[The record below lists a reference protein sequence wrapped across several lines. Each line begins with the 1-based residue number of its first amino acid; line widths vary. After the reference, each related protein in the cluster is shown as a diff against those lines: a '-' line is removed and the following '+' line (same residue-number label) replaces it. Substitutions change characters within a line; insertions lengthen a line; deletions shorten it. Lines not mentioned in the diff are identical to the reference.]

1 MKRCPEIRLSPV
13 SQKCLDGKMKD
24 CDAVVLD
31 ELASYRKNDESLWAV
46 SRCAHT
52 SVEEL
57 TKVYPK
63 FHLSTDSQ
71 SCLDGKLKAEM
82 CETA

>member
-1 MKRCPEIRLSPV
+1 
-13 SQKCLDGKMKD
+13 MKD

-63 FHLSTDSQ
+63 FHLSTDNQ